1 MVPMTAAL
9 FLADVRCLMS
19 EMLHRAIAGQ
29 ACRRPLFR
37 VDFCARGCIQM
48 KCSTFPNENSLS
60 EEWWTMDEDKA
71 QRVRDRAY
79 AIWESEGRPD
89 DRHADHWTQAEQD
102 LEADPKVKPP
112 PATIDGY
119 DTAPADAAPPAKRT
133 RKKSDAAM
141 KEVAR
146 RAE

>member
-1 MVPMTAAL
+1 
-9 FLADVRCLMS
+9 
-19 EMLHRAIAGQ
+19 
-29 ACRRPLFR
+29 
-37 VDFCARGCIQM
+37 
-48 KCSTFPNENSLS
+48 
-60 EEWWTMDEDKA
+60 MDEDKA

-102 LEADPKVKPP
+102 LEADRKVKPP